1 MFWGTIFY
9 VSRNIDGRV
18 GMFLLHSGGDEDLVL
33 CGGGNTSV
41 KEKFVD
47 VFGEKHDALYVKG
60 SGWDLAVSIEHI
72 FFVELDK
79 FESIRVK
86 SYISMPNNL

>member
-1 MFWGTIFY
+1 ML
-9 VSRNIDGRV
+9 R
-18 GMFLLHSGGDEDLVL
+18 GGDQDLVL

-60 SGWDLAVSIEHI
+60 SGWDLAVNLISILSI
-72 FFVELDK
+72 LVEQKYSNYSLKID
-79 FESIRVK
+79 IQ
-86 SYISMPNNL
+86 